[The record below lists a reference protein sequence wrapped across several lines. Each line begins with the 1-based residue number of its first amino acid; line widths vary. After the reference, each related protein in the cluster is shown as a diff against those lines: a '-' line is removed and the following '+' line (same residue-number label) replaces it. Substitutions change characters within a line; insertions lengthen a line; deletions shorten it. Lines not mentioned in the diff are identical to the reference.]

1 MEPKKPITLLGGLTS
16 FGGAGNN
23 YSLHVSPLYTFTRS
37 PLTTQQAIAEM
48 ARVIRHGR
56 YQTGLVLANGGV
68 LSWQHAICLSAQ
80 PKRDS
85 SPYKSATFL
94 DNGQEL
100 QGPEFT
106 VKAEGEAIIEVCELC
121 SRFSLSI

>member
-56 YQTGLVLANGGV
+56 YQTGLILANGGV

-80 PKRDS
+80 PKRDG

-94 DNGQEL
+94 DNGQES